1 MDIAVKA
8 ARGVAPLGFR
18 EHVAYV
24 SEDFDKSR
32 FAFWVFY
39 YALVEELFDK
49 LILGPEL
56 SGIVS
61 SGGGGGGE
69 VVRSSAEVPYG
80 LRCLAVFEPGMGFAA
95 ESGGSGI
102 AIFSWLAIISWNR
115 CGRVLIW
122 CTVIGLEF
130 FCVGIPPKRVIGI
143 IFVCKPSKLAC
154 AYFRP

>member
-8 ARGVAPLGFR
+8 ARGFAPLGFR

-49 LILGPEL
+49 LFLGPEL
-56 SGIVS
+56 SGLVD
-61 SGGGGGGE
+61 SGSGAGCE
-69 VVRSSAEVPYG
+69 VMCASAEVPYG

-95 ESGGSGI
+95 EGGGSGI
-102 AIFSWLAIISWNR
+102 AIFSWNR
-115 CGRVLIW
+115 YGGMLVW

-130 FCVGIPPKRVIGI
+130 FCIGIPLKHVIGI
-143 IFVCKPSKLAC
+143 IFFFKPCELA
-154 AYFRP
+154 